1 MSNNL
6 VVIALLA
13 FAFGQAFNAILAGLS
28 AAAAANAE
36 KLVDFLVSGNVSV
49 TSVVFLVLA
58 ALVVNDVV
66 LLIILCTL
74 LAPKDNSHTKNA
86 YTHLKPLPVLASV
99 ADRDRPARQ
108 AYNLGRVALTLV
120 WWAGT
125 KLAVAAVRL
134 LPSLGRALNIAGCG
148 VIIVGRYLL
157 TAAFA
162 LLLASTK
169 TAAGGLARWAVP
181 RRRSLW
187 AASLTPSP
195 RALAPAAALVHR
207 HRACPVAVPL
217 ALGWLIPQDT
227 APYPTALV
235 LRHGAC
241 PVAVP
246 LTLEWMVTQAL
257 VLANLVRILAAAA
270 SPAPQFDDA
279 DADNG
284 GWFCAEHHDEWDG
297 DDEEDAYTGN
307 GNEDNDNISTEEL
320 IHEALGSICPLLK
333 IVDGEYS
340 CAAKDVAFVMETIT
354 MVKCAVAALQEM
366 QKEAAFGTIEELED
380 TEELAEGGSGL
391 LLFDVVHLLR
401 PVGFL
406 TPCAWFEHHQS
417 VPARGSFFHVHLLN
431 VLLANIGDARMRRVG
446 SMLQSSAVAEQEES
460 EQEEQGSSD
469 GSIGSVD
476 SEDTAVNLVESDIGG
491 LAADEDKLA
500 LTGCKDDARDYEGPP
515 CDELLTY
522 EEFAIGAPYE
532 PLFERRRVLGREY
545 RRPRSLASLAEH
557 IHAKPSPSPRP
568 SFLNLLDRL
577 STRRESIPSA
587 LATERAT

>member
-1 MSNNL
+1 MMSTQIFL
-6 VVIALLA
+6 VTALA
-13 FAFGQAFNAILAGLS
+13 FALGQAFNSILAGLS

-36 KLVDFLVSGNVSV
+36 RLVDFLVSGRVSV
-49 TSVVFLVLA
+49 TSVVVIVLA
-58 ALVVNDVV
+58 AVIVNDLV
-66 LLIILCTL
+66 LLVILRRL
-74 LAPKDNSHTKNA
+74 LAPKDNAHTKHA
-86 YTHLKPLPVLASV
+86 YTLLKPLPVLTWA
-99 ADRDRPARQ
+99 ADRQ
-108 AYNLGRVALTLV
+108 AQNLGRVALALV
-120 WWAGT
+120 WRAGIT
-125 KLAVAAVRL
+125 LAVAAVRL
-134 LPSLGRALNIAGCG
+134 LPSLGRAFNIAGRV
-148 VIIVGRYLL
+148 VIVAGRYLL
-157 TAAFA
+157 NPVFA
-162 LLLASTK
+162 LLWVTLK
-169 TAAGGLARWAVP
+169 TAARGLARWAVP
-181 RRRSLW
+181 PARRSLR
-187 AASLTPSP
+187 AASPTPSP

-246 LTLEWMVTQAL
+246 LTLEWTVTQAL

-284 GWFCAEHHDEWDG
+284 GWFCAEHRDEWDG
-297 DDEEDAYTGN
+297 DDEEDAYTEN
-307 GNEDNDNISTEEL
+307 ENEDNDNISTEEL

-380 TEELAEGGSGL
+380 TEELAEGGSDAGL
-391 LLFDVVHLLR
+391 LLFDVVHLSR

-417 VPARGSFFHVHLLN
+417 VPARGSFFHVHFLN

-476 SEDTAVNLVESDIGG
+476 SEDTAVNLLESDIGG

-522 EEFAIGAPYE
+522 EEFAIGAPFE
-532 PLFERRRVLGREY
+532 PLFERRHVLGREY

-557 IHAKPSPSPRP
+557 INAKPPPSPRP
-568 SFLNLLDRL
+568 SFLHLLDRL

-587 LATERAT
+587 LATEPAT